1 MKKVGLAVS
10 IAVALGAAGFF
21 GSALMAERPAPD
33 APETG
38 EKLPVP
44 VIQIEDLPVTEAVRQ
59 PETLQP
65 AGWLWSTPVAAAET
79 AS

>member
-1 MKKVGLAVS
+1 MKKVGLIVS
-10 IAVALGAAGFF
+10 IAIALGAAGLL
-21 GSALMAERPAPD
+21 GSALMAERPALD
-33 APETG
+33 AAETG

-44 VIQIEDLPVTEAVRQ
+44 VIQIEDLPVTDAVRQ

-65 AGWLWSTPVAAAET
+65 SGWLWSTPVAAAET

>member
-1 MKKVGLAVS
+1 
-10 IAVALGAAGFF
+10 
-21 GSALMAERPAPD
+21 MAERPALD